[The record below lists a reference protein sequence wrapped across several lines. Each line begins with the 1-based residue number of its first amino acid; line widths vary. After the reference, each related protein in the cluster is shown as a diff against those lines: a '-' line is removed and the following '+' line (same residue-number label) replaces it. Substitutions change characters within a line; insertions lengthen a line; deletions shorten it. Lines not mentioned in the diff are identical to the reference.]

1 MGRTLQLIMINFLVL
16 LTGLFLLENLL
27 PVISLPIYSERTIN
41 LREHSPNQNKT
52 FTVNKKEKKIE
63 FFTNNDGFL
72 NKDENEIESYI
83 IFLGGSTVENIQ
95 VKHKNRFTYKL
106 QLKLNNLG
114 EGKNQVLNGGVSGSN
129 NINSLFSYLSK
140 GIKYKPK
147 YVFLMGTLNDVGQ
160 LSSYN
165 SYWELDNNQSI
176 LNSSKSKLFLFLNY
190 IKTYWF
196 TNIYY
201 HLKSI
206 NIIPSKNIDT
216 DSKSKFNDSSTL
228 EYLRV
233 INLFDKISKE
243 FNIEFIFLTEPFF
256 YIPDQERYIVESL
269 NKMVLKSELN
279 VIDLESL
286 IPKKEKYFI
295 DNTHLNSEGNELVSK
310 IIFEKL
316 KSLELQNENN

>member
-1 MGRTLQLIMINFLVL
+1 MIKIFKILLINLTVL
-16 LTGLFLLENLL
+16 LVGLILVEKLL

-41 LREHSPNQNKT
+41 LREHSPNQNQT
-52 FTVNKKEKKIE
+52 FTLNNTDEKID

-72 NKDENEIESYI
+72 NEDKNNIESVI

-95 VKHKNRFTYKL
+95 VEYKDRFTYKL
-106 QLKLNNLG
+106 QSKLNNLG
-114 EGKNQVLNGGVSGSN
+114 SVKTQVLNGGVSGSN

-140 GIKYKPK
+140 GLKYKPK

-206 NIIPSKNIDT
+206 NLLPNKINKNE
-216 DSKSKFNDSSTL
+216 SKSRFNDSSTT
-228 EYLRV
+228 EYIRV
-233 INLFDKISKE
+233 INLFEKISEE
-243 FNIEFIFLTEPFF
+243 FDIKFVFLTEPYFN
-256 YIPDQERYIVESL
+256 IPHQKKSIVESL
-269 NKMVLKSELN
+269 NKKILESEVN

-286 IPKKEKYFI
+286 IPKENKYFI
-295 DNTHLNSEGNELVSK
+295 DDTHLNSEGNKLVSN
-310 IIFEKL
+310 IIFEKI
-316 KSLELQNENN
+316 KSLEQTK

>member
-1 MGRTLQLIMINFLVL
+1 MRVIKILLINFIVLFGGLILV
-16 LTGLFLLENLL
+16 EKIL

-41 LREHSPNQNKT
+41 LREHSPDQNKT
-52 FTVNKKEKKIE
+52 FTVNKTDEKIN

-72 NKDENEIESYI
+72 NEDKNDIESVI

-95 VKHKNRFTYKL
+95 VKHKDRFTYKL
-106 QLKLNNLG
+106 QSKLNNFG
-114 EGKNQVLNGGVSGSN
+114 EVKNQVLNGGVSGSN

-176 LNSSKSKLFLFLNY
+176 LNSSKSELFLFLNY

-206 NIIPSKNIDT
+206 NIVPSKTNDT
-216 DSKSKFNDSSTL
+216 KSKSKFNDSSTL
-228 EYLRV
+228 EYIRV
-233 INLFDKISKE
+233 IKLFNKISKE

-256 YIPDQERYIVESL
+256 NIPDQKKTIVESL
-269 NKMVLKSELN
+269 NHLILKSELN

-286 IPKKEKYFI
+286 IPKEKKYFI
-295 DNTHLNSEGNELVSK
+295 DNTHLNPEGNELVSN
-310 IIFEKL
+310 IIFENL
-316 KSLELQNENN
+316 KNLELQNENN

>member
-1 MGRTLQLIMINFLVL
+1 MIRIFKIISINLIL
-16 LTGLFLLENLL
+16 LITGLILVEKLL

-52 FTVNKKEKKIE
+52 FTLNKTDKKIN

-72 NKDENEIESYI
+72 NENNNNIESVI

-95 VKHKNRFTYKL
+95 LEYKDRFTSKL
-106 QLKLNNLG
+106 ESKLNNLG
-114 EGKNQVLNGGVSGSN
+114 GLKNQVLNGGVSGSN

-140 GIKYKPK
+140 GLKYRPK

-176 LNSSKSKLFLFLNY
+176 LNSRKSKLFRLLNY
-190 IKTYWF
+190 LKTYWF

-201 HLKSI
+201 HLKSA
-206 NIIPSKNIDT
+206 NVIPSKIIYTNE
-216 DSKSKFNDSSTL
+216 SKSRFNNSSTL
-228 EYLRV
+228 EYIRV
-233 INLFDKISKE
+233 INLFKEISE
-243 FNIEFIFLTEPFF
+243 QFDIEFIFLTEPYFN
-256 YIPDQERYIVESL
+256 IPDQKKNIVESL
-269 NKMVLKSELN
+269 NNKILKSEVN

-286 IPKKEKYFI
+286 IPKEKKYFI
-295 DNTHLNSEGNELVSK
+295 DNTHLNSEGNELVSN
-310 IIFEKL
+310 IIFDHIKN
-316 KSLELQNENN
+316 LEFIK

>member
-52 FTVNKKEKKIE
+52 FTINKKEKKIE

-228 EYLRV
+228 EYVRV

-316 KSLELQNENN
+316 KCLDLQNENN

>member
-1 MGRTLQLIMINFLVL
+1 MIKIFKIILTNLTVL
-16 LTGLFLLENLL
+16 LTGLILVEKLL

-41 LREHSPNQNKT
+41 LREHSPDQNKT
-52 FTVNKKEKKIE
+52 FTVNKTDKKIN

-72 NKDENEIESYI
+72 NENKNNIESVI

-95 VKHKNRFTYKL
+95 LEYKDRFTYKL
-106 QLKLNNLG
+106 QSKLNNLG
-114 EGKNQVLNGGVSGSN
+114 GVKNQVLNGGVSGSN

-140 GIKYKPK
+140 GLKYKPN

-176 LNSSKSKLFLFLNY
+176 LNSSKSNIYIFLNY
-190 IKTYWF
+190 LKTYWF

-206 NIIPSKNIDT
+206 NIFPSKINENV
-216 DSKSKFNDSSTL
+216 SKSRFNDYSTL
-228 EYLRV
+228 EYIRV
-233 INLFDKISKE
+233 INLFKKISEE
-243 FNIEFIFLTEPFF
+243 FDIKFVFLTEPYFK
-256 YIPDQERYIVESL
+256 IPDQEKNIVESL
-269 NKMVLKSELN
+269 NNIILESEVN

-286 IPKKEKYFI
+286 IPKEKKYFI
-295 DNTHLNSEGNELVSK
+295 DDTHLNSEGNELVSN
-310 IIFEKL
+310 IIFEQI
-316 KSLELQNENN
+316 KSLELIK

>member
-52 FTVNKKEKKIE
+52 FTINKKEKKIE

-228 EYLRV
+228 EYVRV

-316 KSLELQNENN
+316 KCLELQNENN

>member
-1 MGRTLQLIMINFLVL
+1 MIKIFKILLINLTVL
-16 LTGLFLLENLL
+16 LTGFILVEKLL

-41 LREHSPNQNKT
+41 LREHSPDQNKT
-52 FTVNKKEKKIE
+52 FTVNKTDKKIN

-72 NKDENEIESYI
+72 NENKNNIESVI

-95 VKHKNRFTYKL
+95 LEYKDRFTYKL
-106 QLKLNNLG
+106 QSKLNNLG
-114 EGKNQVLNGGVSGSN
+114 GVKNQVLNGGVSGSN
-129 NINSLFSYLSK
+129 NINSLLSYLSK
-140 GIKYKPK
+140 GLKYKPN

-190 IKTYWF
+190 LKTYWF

-206 NIIPSKNIDT
+206 NIFPSKINENV
-216 DSKSKFNDSSTL
+216 SKSRFNDYSTL
-228 EYLRV
+228 EYIRV
-233 INLFDKISKE
+233 INLFKKISEE
-243 FNIEFIFLTEPFF
+243 FDIKFVFLTEPYFK
-256 YIPDQERYIVESL
+256 IPDQEKNIVESL
-269 NKMVLKSELN
+269 NNIILESEVN

-286 IPKKEKYFI
+286 IPKEEKYFI
-295 DNTHLNSEGNELVSK
+295 DDTHLNSEGNELVSN
-310 IIFEKL
+310 IIFEQI
-316 KSLELQNENN
+316 KSLELTK

>member
-1 MGRTLQLIMINFLVL
+1 MIKIFKTLLINLTVL
-16 LTGLFLLENLL
+16 LVGLILVEKLL

-52 FTVNKKEKKIE
+52 FTINKTDEKIN

-72 NKDENEIESYI
+72 NEDKNNIESVI

-95 VKHKNRFTYKL
+95 LEYKDRFTYKL
-106 QLKLNNLG
+106 QSKLNNLG
-114 EGKNQVLNGGVSGSN
+114 GVKTQVLNGGVSGSN

-140 GIKYKPK
+140 GLNHKPK

-176 LNSSKSKLFLFLNY
+176 LNSSKSKIYIFLNY
-190 IKTYWF
+190 LKTYWF

-206 NIIPSKNIDT
+206 NIFPSKINENV
-216 DSKSKFNDSSTL
+216 SKYRFNDYSTL
-228 EYLRV
+228 EYIRV
-233 INLFDKISKE
+233 INLFKKISEE
-243 FNIEFIFLTEPFF
+243 FDIKFVFLTEPYFK
-256 YIPDQERYIVESL
+256 IPDQEKNIVESL
-269 NKMVLKSELN
+269 NNIILESEVN

-286 IPKKEKYFI
+286 IPKEKKYFI
-295 DNTHLNSEGNELVSK
+295 DDTHLNSEGNELVSN
-310 IIFEKL
+310 IIFEQI
-316 KSLELQNENN
+316 KSLELIK

>member
-1 MGRTLQLIMINFLVL
+1 MIKIFKIILTNLTVL
-16 LTGLFLLENLL
+16 LTGLILVEKLL

-41 LREHSPNQNKT
+41 LREHSPDQNKT
-52 FTVNKKEKKIE
+52 FTVNKTDKKIN

-72 NKDENEIESYI
+72 NENKNNIESVI

-95 VKHKNRFTYKL
+95 LEYKDRFTYKL
-106 QLKLNNLG
+106 QSKLNNLG
-114 EGKNQVLNGGVSGSN
+114 GVKTQVLNGGVSGSN

-140 GIKYKPK
+140 GLNHKPK

-176 LNSSKSKLFLFLNY
+176 LNSSKSKLFIFLNY
-190 IKTYWF
+190 LKIYWF

-206 NIIPSKNIDT
+206 NIFPSKINENV
-216 DSKSKFNDSSTL
+216 SKSRFNDYSTL
-228 EYLRV
+228 EYIRV
-233 INLFDKISKE
+233 INLFKKISEE
-243 FNIEFIFLTEPFF
+243 FDIKFVFLTEPYFK
-256 YIPDQERYIVESL
+256 IPDQEKNIVESL
-269 NKMVLKSELN
+269 NNIILESEVN

-286 IPKKEKYFI
+286 IPKEKKYFI
-295 DNTHLNSEGNELVSK
+295 DDTHLNSEGNELVSN
-310 IIFEKL
+310 IIFEQI
-316 KSLELQNENN
+316 KSLELIK

>member
-1 MGRTLQLIMINFLVL
+1 MIKIFKIILTNLTVL
-16 LTGLFLLENLL
+16 LTGLILVEKLL

-41 LREHSPNQNKT
+41 LREHSPDQNKT
-52 FTVNKKEKKIE
+52 FTVNKTDKKIN

-72 NKDENEIESYI
+72 NENKNNIESVI

-95 VKHKNRFTYKL
+95 LEYKDRFTYKL
-106 QLKLNNLG
+106 QSKLNNLG
-114 EGKNQVLNGGVSGSN
+114 GVKNQVLNGGVSGSN

-140 GIKYKPK
+140 GLNHKPK

-176 LNSSKSKLFLFLNY
+176 LNSSKSKIFFFLNY
-190 IKTYWF
+190 LKTYWF

-206 NIIPSKNIDT
+206 NIFPSKINENV
-216 DSKSKFNDSSTL
+216 SKYRFNDYSTL
-228 EYLRV
+228 EYIRV
-233 INLFDKISKE
+233 INLFKKISEE
-243 FNIEFIFLTEPFF
+243 FDIKFVFLTEPYFK
-256 YIPDQERYIVESL
+256 IPDQEKNIVESL
-269 NKMVLKSELN
+269 NNIILESEVN

-286 IPKKEKYFI
+286 IPKEKKYFI
-295 DNTHLNSEGNELVSK
+295 DDTHLNSEGNELVSN
-310 IIFEKL
+310 IIFEQI
-316 KSLELQNENN
+316 KSLELIK

>member
-1 MGRTLQLIMINFLVL
+1 MIKIFKILLINLTVL
-16 LTGLFLLENLL
+16 LTGLILVEKLL

-41 LREHSPNQNKT
+41 LREHSPDQNKT
-52 FTVNKKEKKIE
+52 FTVNITDKKIN
-63 FFTNNDGFL
+63 FFTNSDGFL
-72 NKDENEIESYI
+72 NENKNNIESVI

-95 VKHKNRFTYKL
+95 LEYKDRFTYKL
-106 QLKLNNLG
+106 QSKLNNLG
-114 EGKNQVLNGGVSGSN
+114 GVKNQVLNGGVSGSN

-140 GIKYKPK
+140 GLKYKPK

-190 IKTYWF
+190 LKTHWF

-206 NIIPSKNIDT
+206 NIVPSKINKNE
-216 DSKSKFNDSSTL
+216 SESGFNDSSTL
-228 EYLRV
+228 EYVRV
-233 INLFDKISKE
+233 INLFNKISEE
-243 FNIEFIFLTEPFF
+243 FDIKFVFLTEP
-256 YIPDQERYIVESL
+256 YLNIPGQEKSIVESL
-269 NKMVLKSELN
+269 NKIILESEVN

-286 IPKKEKYFI
+286 IPKEKKYFI
-295 DNTHLNSEGNELVSK
+295 DNTHLNSEGNELVSN
-310 IIFEKL
+310 IIFEKI
-316 KSLELQNENN
+316 KSLELTKWK

>member
-1 MGRTLQLIMINFLVL
+1 
-16 LTGLFLLENLL
+16 
-27 PVISLPIYSERTIN
+27 
-41 LREHSPNQNKT
+41 
-52 FTVNKKEKKIE
+52 
-63 FFTNNDGFL
+63 
-72 NKDENEIESYI
+72 
-83 IFLGGSTVENIQ
+83 
-95 VKHKNRFTYKL
+95 
-106 QLKLNNLG
+106 
-114 EGKNQVLNGGVSGSN
+114 
-129 NINSLFSYLSK
+129 
-140 GIKYKPK
+140 
-147 YVFLMGTLNDVGQ
+147 MGTLNDVGQ

-228 EYLRV
+228 EYVRV

-316 KSLELQNENN
+316 KCLELQNENN

>member
-1 MGRTLQLIMINFLVL
+1 MIKIFKILLINLTVL
-16 LTGLFLLENLL
+16 LTGLILVEKLL

-41 LREHSPNQNKT
+41 LREHSPDQNKT
-52 FTVNKKEKKIE
+52 FTVNITDKKIN
-63 FFTNNDGFL
+63 FFTNSDGFL
-72 NKDENEIESYI
+72 NENKNNIESVI

-95 VKHKNRFTYKL
+95 LEYKDRFTYKL
-106 QLKLNNLG
+106 QSKLNNLG
-114 EGKNQVLNGGVSGSN
+114 GVKTQVLNGGVSGSN

-140 GIKYKPK
+140 GLNHKPK

-190 IKTYWF
+190 LKTYWF

-206 NIIPSKNIDT
+206 NIVPSIINKNE
-216 DSKSKFNDSSTL
+216 SESGFNDSSTL
-228 EYLRV
+228 EYVRV
-233 INLFDKISKE
+233 INLFNKISEE
-243 FNIEFIFLTEPFF
+243 FDIKFVFLTEP
-256 YIPDQERYIVESL
+256 YLNIPDQKKSIVESL
-269 NKMVLKSELN
+269 NNIILESEVN

-286 IPKKEKYFI
+286 IPKEKKYFI
-295 DNTHLNSEGNELVSK
+295 DNTHLNSEGNELVSN
-310 IIFEKL
+310 IIFEKI
-316 KSLELQNENN
+316 KSLELTKWK

>member
-1 MGRTLQLIMINFLVL
+1 MIKIFKTLLINLTVL
-16 LTGLFLLENLL
+16 LVGLILVEKLL

-52 FTVNKKEKKIE
+52 FTINKTDEKIN

-72 NKDENEIESYI
+72 NEDKNNIESVI

-95 VKHKNRFTYKL
+95 LEYKDRFTYKL
-106 QLKLNNLG
+106 QSKLNNLG
-114 EGKNQVLNGGVSGSN
+114 GVKTQVLNGGVSGSN

-140 GIKYKPK
+140 GLNHKPK

-190 IKTYWF
+190 LKTHWF

-206 NIIPSKNIDT
+206 NIVPSKINKNE
-216 DSKSKFNDSSTL
+216 SESGFNDSSTL
-228 EYLRV
+228 EYVRV
-233 INLFDKISKE
+233 INLFNKISEE
-243 FNIEFIFLTEPFF
+243 FDIKFVFLTEP
-256 YIPDQERYIVESL
+256 YLNIPGQEKSIVESL
-269 NKMVLKSELN
+269 NKIILESEVN

-286 IPKKEKYFI
+286 IPKEKKYFI
-295 DNTHLNSEGNELVSK
+295 DNTHLNSEGNELVSN
-310 IIFEKL
+310 IIFEKI
-316 KSLELQNENN
+316 KSLELTKWK

>member
-1 MGRTLQLIMINFLVL
+1 MIKTFKILLINLTIL
-16 LTGLFLLENLL
+16 LTGLILVEKLL

-41 LREHSPNQNKT
+41 LREHSPDQNKT
-52 FTVNKKEKKIE
+52 FTVNITDKKIN
-63 FFTNNDGFL
+63 FFTNSDGFL
-72 NKDENEIESYI
+72 NENKNNIESVI

-95 VKHKNRFTYKL
+95 LEYKDRFTYKL
-106 QLKLNNLG
+106 QSKLNNLG
-114 EGKNQVLNGGVSGSN
+114 GVKTQVLNGGVSGSN

-140 GIKYKPK
+140 GLKYKPK

-190 IKTYWF
+190 LKTYWF

-206 NIIPSKNIDT
+206 GIFPSKISENE
-216 DSKSKFNDSSTL
+216 SKSGFNDSSTL
-228 EYLRV
+228 EYVRV
-233 INLFDKISKE
+233 INLFKKISEE
-243 FNIEFIFLTEPFF
+243 FDIKFVFLTEP
-256 YIPDQERYIVESL
+256 YLNIPGQKKSIVESL
-269 NKMVLKSELN
+269 NKIILESEVN

-286 IPKKEKYFI
+286 IPKEKKYFI
-295 DNTHLNSEGNELVSK
+295 DNTHLNSEGNELVSN
-310 IIFEKL
+310 IIFEKI
-316 KSLELQNENN
+316 KSLELTKWK

>member
-52 FTVNKKEKKIE
+52 FTVNKEEKKIE

-228 EYLRV
+228 EYVRV

-295 DNTHLNSEGNELVSK
+295 DNTHLNSEGNELVSE

>member
-1 MGRTLQLIMINFLVL
+1 MRVIKILLINFIVL
-16 LTGLFLLENLL
+16 LGGLILAEKIL

-41 LREHSPNQNKT
+41 LREHSPDQNKT
-52 FTVNKKEKKIE
+52 FTVNKTDEKIN

-72 NKDENEIESYI
+72 NEDKNDIESVI

-95 VKHKNRFTYKL
+95 VKHKDRFTYKL
-106 QLKLNNLG
+106 QSKLNNFG
-114 EGKNQVLNGGVSGSN
+114 EVKNQVLNGGVSGSN

-140 GIKYKPK
+140 GIKYKPT

-196 TNIYY
+196 TNIYH

-206 NIIPSKNIDT
+206 NIVPSKTNDT
-216 DSKSKFNDSSTL
+216 KSKSKFNDSSTL
-228 EYLRV
+228 EYIRV
-233 INLFDKISKE
+233 IKLFNKISKE

-256 YIPDQERYIVESL
+256 NIPDQKKTIVESL
-269 NKMVLKSELN
+269 NHLILESELN

-286 IPKKEKYFI
+286 IPKEKKYFI
-295 DNTHLNSEGNELVSK
+295 DNTHLNPEGNELVSN
-310 IIFEKL
+310 IIFENL
-316 KSLELQNENN
+316 KNLELQNENN

>member
-1 MGRTLQLIMINFLVL
+1 MIKIFKTLLINLTVL
-16 LTGLFLLENLL
+16 LVGLILVEKLL

-52 FTVNKKEKKIE
+52 LTINKTDEKIN

-72 NKDENEIESYI
+72 NEDKNNIESVI

-95 VKHKNRFTYKL
+95 LEYKDRFTYKL
-106 QLKLNNLG
+106 QSKLNNLG
-114 EGKNQVLNGGVSGSN
+114 GVKTQVLNGGVSGSN

-140 GIKYKPK
+140 GLNHKPK

-176 LNSSKSKLFLFLNY
+176 LNSSKSKIYIFLNY
-190 IKTYWF
+190 LKTYWF

-206 NIIPSKNIDT
+206 NIFPSKINENV
-216 DSKSKFNDSSTL
+216 SKYRFNDYSTL
-228 EYLRV
+228 EYIRV
-233 INLFDKISKE
+233 INLFKKISEE
-243 FNIEFIFLTEPFF
+243 FDIKFVFLTEPYFK
-256 YIPDQERYIVESL
+256 IPDQEKNIVESL
-269 NKMVLKSELN
+269 NNIILESEVN

-286 IPKKEKYFI
+286 IPKEKKYFI
-295 DNTHLNSEGNELVSK
+295 DDTHLNSEGNELVSN
-310 IIFEKL
+310 IIFEQI
-316 KSLELQNENN
+316 KSLELIK

>member
-1 MGRTLQLIMINFLVL
+1 MTKIFKILLINLTVL
-16 LTGLFLLENLL
+16 LVGLILVEKLL

-41 LREHSPNQNKT
+41 LREHSPNQNQT
-52 FTVNKKEKKIE
+52 FTLNNTDEKID

-72 NKDENEIESYI
+72 NEDKNNIESVI

-95 VKHKNRFTYKL
+95 VEYKDRFTYKL
-106 QLKLNNLG
+106 QSKLNNLG
-114 EGKNQVLNGGVSGSN
+114 SVKTQVLNGGVSGSN

-140 GIKYKPK
+140 GLKYKPK

-206 NIIPSKNIDT
+206 NLLPNKINKNE
-216 DSKSKFNDSSTL
+216 SKSRFNDSSTT
-228 EYLRV
+228 EYIRV
-233 INLFDKISKE
+233 INLFEKISEE
-243 FNIEFIFLTEPFF
+243 FDIKFVFLTEPYFN
-256 YIPDQERYIVESL
+256 IPHQKKSIVESL
-269 NKMVLKSELN
+269 NKKILESEVN

-286 IPKKEKYFI
+286 IPKENKYFI
-295 DNTHLNSEGNELVSK
+295 DDTHLNSEGNKLVSNIIYEK
-310 IIFEKL
+310 I
-316 KSLELQNENN
+316 KSLEQTK

>member
-1 MGRTLQLIMINFLVL
+1 MFSSFKRDKVQTQVC
-16 LTGLFLLENLL
+16 
-27 PVISLPIYSERTIN
+27 
-41 LREHSPNQNKT
+41 
-52 FTVNKKEKKIE
+52 
-63 FFTNNDGFL
+63 FFN
-72 NKDENEIESYI
+72 
-83 IFLGGSTVENIQ
+83 
-95 VKHKNRFTYKL
+95 
-106 QLKLNNLG
+106 
-114 EGKNQVLNGGVSGSN
+114 GK
-129 NINSLFSYLSK
+129 
-140 GIKYKPK
+140 
-147 YVFLMGTLNDVGQ
+147 LNDVGQ

-190 IKTYWF
+190 IKTDWF

-206 NIIPSKNIDT
+206 NIIPNKINDNE
-216 DSKSKFNDSSTL
+216 SKSKFNDSSTL
-228 EYLRV
+228 EYIRV

-256 YIPDQERYIVESL
+256 YIPDQQRNLVDSL
-269 NKMVLKSELN
+269 NKLILKSELN

>member
-1 MGRTLQLIMINFLVL
+1 MIKTFKILFINFIVFFF
-16 LTGLFLLENLL
+16 GLILIEKIL

-52 FTVNKKEKKIE
+52 FTVNKTEKKIE

-72 NKDENEIESYI
+72 NEDENDIESYI
-83 IFLGGSTVENIQ
+83 IFIGGSTVENIQ
-95 VKHKNRFTYKL
+95 VKYKDRFTHKL

-206 NIIPSKNIDT
+206 NIIPSKINYT
-216 DSKSKFNDSSTL
+216 D
-228 EYLRV
+228 
-233 INLFDKISKE
+233 
-243 FNIEFIFLTEPFF
+243 
-256 YIPDQERYIVESL
+256 IPDKKRNIVESL
-269 NKMVLKSELN
+269 NKMILKSELN

-295 DNTHLNSEGNELVSK
+295 DNTHLNSEGNELASK

-316 KSLELQNENN
+316 KRLELQNENN

>member
-1 MGRTLQLIMINFLVL
+1 MIKIFKTLLINLTVL
-16 LTGLFLLENLL
+16 LVGLILVEKLL

-52 FTVNKKEKKIE
+52 LTINKTDEKIN

-72 NKDENEIESYI
+72 NENKNNIQSVI

-95 VKHKNRFTYKL
+95 LEYKDRFTYKL
-106 QLKLNNLG
+106 QSKLNNLG
-114 EGKNQVLNGGVSGSN
+114 GVKNQVLNGGVSGSN

-140 GIKYKPK
+140 GLKYKPK

-160 LSSYN
+160 LSYYN

-190 IKTYWF
+190 LKTHWF

-206 NIIPSKNIDT
+206 NIVPSKINKNE
-216 DSKSKFNDSSTL
+216 SESGFNDSSTL
-228 EYLRV
+228 EYVRV
-233 INLFDKISKE
+233 INLFNKISEE
-243 FNIEFIFLTEPFF
+243 FDIKFVFLTEP
-256 YIPDQERYIVESL
+256 YLNIPGQEKSIVESL
-269 NKMVLKSELN
+269 NKIILESEVN

-286 IPKKEKYFI
+286 IPKEKKYFI
-295 DNTHLNSEGNELVSK
+295 DNTHLNSEGNELVSN
-310 IIFEKL
+310 IIFEKI
-316 KSLELQNENN
+316 KSLELTKWK

>member
-1 MGRTLQLIMINFLVL
+1 MIKIFKTLLINLTVL
-16 LTGLFLLENLL
+16 LVGLILVEKLL

-52 FTVNKKEKKIE
+52 FTLNNTDKKIN

-72 NKDENEIESYI
+72 NEDKNNIESVI

-95 VKHKNRFTYKL
+95 LEYKDRFTYKL
-106 QLKLNNLG
+106 QSKLNNLG
-114 EGKNQVLNGGVSGSN
+114 SVKTQVLNGGVSGSN

-140 GIKYKPK
+140 GLKYKPK

-190 IKTYWF
+190 LKTYWF

-206 NIIPSKNIDT
+206 NLLPSKINKNE
-216 DSKSKFNDSSTL
+216 SKSRFNDSSNI
-228 EYLRV
+228 EYIRV
-233 INLFDKISKE
+233 INLFEKISEE
-243 FNIEFIFLTEPFF
+243 FDIKFVFLTEPYFN
-256 YIPDQERYIVESL
+256 IPHHEKSIVESL
-269 NKMVLKSELN
+269 NKIILESEVN

-286 IPKKEKYFI
+286 IPKEKKYFI
-295 DNTHLNSEGNELVSK
+295 DDTHLNSEGNELVSN
-310 IIFEKL
+310 IIFEKI
-316 KSLELQNENN
+316 KSLEQTK

>member
-1 MGRTLQLIMINFLVL
+1 MIKIFKILLINFIVL
-16 LTGLFLLENLL
+16 FGGLILAEKIL

-41 LREHSPNQNKT
+41 LREHSPDQNKT
-52 FTVNKKEKKIE
+52 FKVNKTDEKIN

-72 NKDENEIESYI
+72 NEDKNDIESVI

-95 VKHKNRFTYKL
+95 VKHKDRFTYKL
-106 QLKLNNLG
+106 QSKLNNFG
-114 EGKNQVLNGGVSGSN
+114 EVKNQVLNGGVSGSN

-165 SYWELDNNQSI
+165 SYWKLDNNQSI

-206 NIIPSKNIDT
+206 NIVPSKTNDT
-216 DSKSKFNDSSTL
+216 KSKSKFNDSSTL
-228 EYLRV
+228 EYIRV
-233 INLFDKISKE
+233 IKLFNKISKE

-256 YIPDQERYIVESL
+256 NIPDQKKTIVESL
-269 NKMVLKSELN
+269 NHLILKSELN

-286 IPKKEKYFI
+286 IPKEKKYFI
-295 DNTHLNSEGNELVSK
+295 DDTHLNPEGNELVSN
-310 IIFEKL
+310 IIFENL
-316 KSLELQNENN
+316 KNLELQNENN

>member
-1 MGRTLQLIMINFLVL
+1 MTKIFKILLINLTVL
-16 LTGLFLLENLL
+16 LVGLILVEKLL

-41 LREHSPNQNKT
+41 LREHSPNQNQA
-52 FTVNKKEKKIE
+52 FTLNNTDEKID

-72 NKDENEIESYI
+72 NEDKKNIESVI

-95 VKHKNRFTYKL
+95 LEYKDRFTYKL
-106 QLKLNNLG
+106 QSKLNNLG
-114 EGKNQVLNGGVSGSN
+114 SVKTQVLNGGVSGSN

-140 GIKYKPK
+140 GLKYKPK

-190 IKTYWF
+190 LKTYWF

-206 NIIPSKNIDT
+206 NLLPSKINKNET
-216 DSKSKFNDSSTL
+216 KSRFNDSSTI
-228 EYLRV
+228 EYIRV
-233 INLFDKISKE
+233 INLFEKISEE
-243 FNIEFIFLTEPFF
+243 FDITFVFLTEP
-256 YIPDQERYIVESL
+256 YLNIPHQEKRIVESL
-269 NKMVLKSELN
+269 NKIILESEVN
-279 VIDLESL
+279 IIDLESL
-286 IPKKEKYFI
+286 IPKENKYFI
-295 DNTHLNSEGNELVSK
+295 DNTHLNSEGNELVSN

-316 KSLELQNENN
+316 KSLEQTK